1 MARRQRWL
9 WVGLGFWLVM
19 VALWAATNRA
29 VVAAAPQGLRR
40 FTIMGDSWG
49 YLMLDPF
56 KAEFAQRGLGR
67 IDVLQTS
74 IPGSTADFWAN
85 NEGGVLDVIKELI
98 RVDPAR
104 PTVYISLSGNDLLQ
118 RYPLEGEAV
127 FTEVE
132 ADLRTIA
139 DELIATRAD
148 VRLILAGYDILNF
161 GRSDFCQDAAQLIF
175 GVTTPEQVNPIVL
188 RLGTIQ
194 AEVADDYDQVTY
206 VNLWGTLQG
215 HPGEPDITQWSP
227 EVWMADDDNDCIHLN
242 QWGYRRFIDAMFD
255 VLLGPD

>member
-1 MARRQRWL
+1 MQGRQRWL
-9 WVGLGFWLVM
+9 WMGLGGWLVIL
-19 VALWAATNRA
+19 VLWGVTGSAA
-29 VVAAAPQGLRR
+29 VAAAPQGLRR

-56 KAEFAQRGLGR
+56 KAEFAQRGLSR

-74 IPGSTADFWAN
+74 IPGSTAEFWADN
-85 NEGGVLDVIKELI
+85 VGGVLDVIKELI

-127 FTEVE
+127 FAEIET
-132 ADLRTIA
+132 DLRTIA
-139 DELIATRAD
+139 DELTAVRAD
-148 VRLILAGYDILNF
+148 VRIILAGYDILNF
-161 GRSDFCQDAAQLIF
+161 GRSPFCQDAAQLIF
-175 GVTTPEQVNPIVL
+175 GATTPELVNPILL

-194 AEVADDYDQVTY
+194 QAVAADYPQVTY

-215 HPGEPDITQWSP
+215 YPGQPDITQWSP
-227 EVWMADDDNDCIHLN
+227 EVWMANDDNDCIHLN
-242 QWGYRRFIDAMFD
+242 AWGYRRFIDAMFD